1 MAKLPKSVLSL
12 TAAGTSAKLS
22 GFAQTA
28 GNRELATL
36 IEKAIQ
42 ACDRTQST
50 YTDILAGVEKARAD
64 KRRTEFGREHF
75 AAELADRQQKI
86 ALADLQTFVEWLG
99 ETKQKQTKQ
108 IQSMF
113 VETTDNDRFQN
124 TELRRLVREKCKTP
138 ASVAVMLS
146 RSDAAIG
153 KAVLSAHLML
163 SGSDEDQRGK
173 LVDMYLAKHEPQLHG
188 EMGAVQQASDMV
200 NQTGQALIEKVSETV
215 NMNVLKVD
223 AA

>member
-12 TAAGTSAKLS
+12 TAAGTASKLS
-22 GFAQTA
+22 GFAQNA
-28 GNRELATL
+28 ANRELATL
-36 IEKAIQ
+36 IEKAVQ

-50 YTDILAGVEKARAD
+50 YTDILGGIEKARAD
-64 KRRTEFGREHF
+64 RRRTEFGREHF
-75 AAELADRQQKI
+75 AAELADRLHKV

-99 ETKQKQTKQ
+99 ETEQKQDKQ
-108 IQSMF
+108 VKGMF
-113 VETTDNDRFQN
+113 IEVSDNDRFQN

-146 RSDAAIG
+146 KSDAAIG

-163 SGSDEDQRGK
+163 SGSSEDQRGK

-188 EMGAVQQASDMV
+188 EMGAVQQASEMV
-200 NQTGQALIEKVSETV
+200 NETGQALISKVHESV
-215 NMNVLKVD
+215 DMKILNVD